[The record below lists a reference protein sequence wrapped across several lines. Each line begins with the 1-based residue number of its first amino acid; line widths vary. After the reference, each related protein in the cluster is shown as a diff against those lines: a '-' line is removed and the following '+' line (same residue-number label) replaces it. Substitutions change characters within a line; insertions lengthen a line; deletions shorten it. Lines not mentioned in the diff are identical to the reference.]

1 MYHKHTQDLKQRLK
15 YRTTESTELILTYCS
30 ELARHQ
36 ESQMESES
44 TQLGTL
50 HLSIGYLMDSN
61 ILEVTIIQGKDF
73 AKDLKNG
80 SKNFVYVC
88 MSLCIVNT
96 KLYTHVGIYVELHLL
111 PRWLFKESSRLTFKT
126 NAEKH
131 TTNPLYSKEFRM

>member
-15 YRTTESTELILTYCS
+15 YRTTESTELILAYCS

-44 TQLGTL
+44 THLGTL

-61 ILEVTIIQGKDF
+61 ILEVTVIQGKDF

-88 MSLCIVNT
+88 HCV
-96 KLYTHVGIYVELHLL
+96 
-111 PRWLFKESSRLTFKT
+111 
-126 NAEKH
+126 
-131 TTNPLYSKEFRM
+131 